1 MNFDQAMRAITT
13 ALSLTGLFGVI
24 AGVYFGGW

>member
-1 MNFDQAMRAITT
+1 MSFDQTMKAATT
-13 ALSLTGLFGVI
+13 ALSLTGFFVVI

>member
-1 MNFDQAMRAITT
+1 MNFDQTMKAITT
-13 ALSLTGLFGVI
+13 ALSLAGFFTVI

>member
-1 MNFDQAMRAITT
+1 MTFDKTMKAITT
-13 ALSLTGLFGVI
+13 ALSLAGFFAVI

>member
-1 MNFDQAMRAITT
+1 MNFDQAMKAITT
-13 ALSLTGLFGVI
+13 ALSLAGFFAVI